1 MPQLLP
7 AVPAPDEH
15 LSSTPASDLCT
26 GTYCYKQRR
35 VSSSSLLAHI
45 NKNTIPHIALAPPSG
60 PEDADRSTC
69 RMLDPTTTK
78 TKNPSITGPTEK
90 SFFFVV
96 PASTAPRR

>member
-1 MPQLLP
+1 MYWYVLLQ
-7 AVPAPDEH
+7 
-15 LSSTPASDLCT
+15 T
-26 GTYCYKQRR
+26 K
-35 VSSSSLLAHI
+35 SSSLLAHI
-45 NKNTIPHIALAPPSG
+45 NKNTILPRRHRIPHIALAPPSG